1 MSEHTDSVKEAMR
14 LIRKSADALKER
26 QPEVA
31 TERSFL
37 VGRLENVIEYIG
49 GLEVLTSA
57 LPPELGNI
65 NDLPQELRD
74 ELLVGKTD
82 EIEDQIVTVI
92 NAYGGEASLD
102 QILVGLFRKF
112 QVVQKR
118 KFLMN
123 KLYRMPMIWSVEGR
137 KGIYT
142 TQEAM
147 AVRIEE
153 NESDAGR
160 SKPIFEKDLS
170 DDEMDSDFPF

>member
-1 MSEHTDSVKEAMR
+1 MSEHTDSVKEAMD
-14 LIRKSADALKER
+14 LIRKSADALKDHH
-26 QPEVA
+26 PDKA
-31 TERSFL
+31 IERSFL
-37 VGRLENVIEYIG
+37 VGRLEVAIEYIG
-49 GLEVLTSA
+49 NLEVLTSA

-142 TQEAM
+142 TTEPSEPLPSGG
-147 AVRIEE
+147 I
-153 NESDAGR
+153 R
-160 SKPIFEKDLS
+160 SSIFENDKRDDLG
-170 DDEMDSDFPF
+170 EEIPF

>member
-14 LIRKSADALKER
+14 LILKSADALKER
-26 QPEVA
+26 QPDVS

-37 VGRLENVIEYIG
+37 VGRLESAVEYISD
-49 GLEVLTSA
+49 LESMTSA

-112 QVVQKR
+112 EVVQKR

-123 KLYRMPMIWSVEGR
+123 KLYRMPMVWGVNGR
-137 KGIYT
+137 KGVYT
-142 TQEAM
+142 TTEPTITSELDPTEFFQRE
-147 AVRIEE
+147 V
-153 NESDAGR
+153 
-160 SKPIFEKDLS
+160 
-170 DDEMDSDFPF
+170 DEGSEIPF